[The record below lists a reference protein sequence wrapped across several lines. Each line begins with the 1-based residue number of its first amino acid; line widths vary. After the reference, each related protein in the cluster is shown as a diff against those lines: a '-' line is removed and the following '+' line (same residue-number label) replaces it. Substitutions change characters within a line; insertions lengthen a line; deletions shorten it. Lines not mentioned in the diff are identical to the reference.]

1 MGLLEKKV
9 ALITGSGS
17 GIGQG
22 IAQRFAREGAKV
34 VINYIGSSEG
44 AEHTLEMVQGAGGE
58 GITVQADIT
67 KPDERQNLMEQA
79 YSKFGALDIL
89 VNNAGVE
96 KKALFVDVKEADYD
110 EVLSVNL
117 KGPYFL
123 TQIFVQKLLAA
134 KRPGRIVNISSVHED
149 MVFPGFSTYCISK
162 GGMRMWMRDL
172 AVELGPN
179 NITVNNIAPGAI
191 ETPINERMMQDKAEM
206 HALIENIPLQRMGKP
221 DDVAKLAAFLA
232 SENAEYITGSTYV
245 IDGGL
250 MRNYREQ

>member
-22 IAQRFAREGAKV
+22 IAKEFALEGAKV
-34 VINYIGSSEG
+34 VINYIGASDG
-44 AEHTLEMVQGAGGE
+44 ADKTLQTVKDAGSE
-58 GITVQADIT
+58 GITVQADVT
-67 KPDERQNLMEQA
+67 KAEDRQKLIDEA
-79 YSKFGALDIL
+79 YGSFGALDIL

-96 KKALFVDVKEADYD
+96 KRSAFLDVKEAEYD
-110 EVLSVNL
+110 EVLGINL
-117 KGPYFL
+117 RGPYFL
-123 TQIFVQKLLAA
+123 TQLFVKKLLEA
-134 KRPGRIVNISSVHED
+134 KKPGRIVNISSVHED

-172 AVELGPN
+172 AVELGPM

-191 ETPINERMMQDKAEM
+191 ETPINERMMGDKAEL
-206 HALIENIPLQRMGKP
+206 HALLQNIPLNRMGRP
-221 DDVAKLAAFLA
+221 ADVAKLAAFLA

-245 IDGGL
+245 VDGGL
-250 MRNYREQ
+250 MRSYHEQ